1 MLEMFVFLKKI
12 PICGVLN
19 KSEKK
24 KKKEEKENPTLWN
37 TGKKVLKQNNTIY
50 DGVKAMWS

>member
-24 KKKEEKENPTLWN
+24 KKEEKENPTL
-37 TGKKVLKQNNTIY
+37 
-50 DGVKAMWS
+50 